1 MKLSLCTITYRHHL
15 ISMNDLALFASAN
28 GFSSIELWGI
38 HAEHLSSQPNLNA
51 KWLKKHGLTVS
62 MISDYLPLHAPIDEL
77 QQKVMRVQ
85 ALAER
90 WQTSHIRTFAG
101 QKGSVQTTPAERSLM
116 VKKIRQICQWL
127 VGDQKLL
134 IETHPNTLADTL
146 ESTIS
151 LMKEVDHPALAIN
164 FDVLHIW
171 EAKSDPVE
179 AFLTLE
185 PAIKHLHL
193 KNIASRDQLNVFE
206 PANVYAAAGD
216 RVGMVSLFEGAVDY
230 TDFFKKLAPKV
241 ETIPGSLEWFGPNP
255 DPVLKK
261 DCKAIQHFL
270 NHQKEV
276 MHM

>member
-15 ISMNDLALFASAN
+15 LSMNDLALFASAN

-38 HAEHLSSQPNLNA
+38 HAENLSSQPNLNA
-51 KWLKKHGLTVS
+51 EWLKKHGLTVS
-62 MISDYLPLHAPIDEL
+62 MISDYLPLHAPVDEL
-77 QQKVMRVQ
+77 QHKVMRVQ
-85 ALAER
+85 ELAER
-90 WQTSHIRTFAG
+90 WQTGHIRTFAG
-101 QKGSVQTTPAERSLM
+101 QKGSGHTTPAERSGM

-127 VGDQKLL
+127 EGDQKLL

-151 LMKEVDHPALAIN
+151 LLQEVGHPALAIN

-171 EAKSDPVE
+171 EGKSDPVE

-216 RVGMVSLFEGAVDY
+216 RNGMVSLFEGAVDY
-230 TDFFKKLAPKV
+230 TCFFRKLASKLDLL
-241 ETIPGSLEWFGPNP
+241 PGSLEWFGPNP
-255 DPVLKK
+255 DHVLKK
-261 DCKAIQHFL
+261 DRKAIQQFL
-270 NHQKEV
+270 HYQKAV
-276 MHM
+276 IHM